1 MSHILLFIVLALKEN
16 CTDAIS
22 FLEPL
27 ELQDSRFDNEQIKAA
42 CRTKHLVQRKCQQT
56 FRRSY
61 LDMRVTGSIPL
72 FILGDPSAFTSQ
84 KGNIVRPACGSTL
97 GSLPSWQCPKAPKPK
112 GRRSG
117 GGTSTDSFLCKGATL
132 SYPG

>member
-27 ELQDSRFDNEQIKAA
+27 ELQDSR
-42 CRTKHLVQRKCQQT
+42 
-56 FRRSY
+56 SY
-61 LDMRVTGSIPL
+61 LDVRVTGSIPL

-84 KGNIVRPACGSTL
+84 KGSIVRPACGSTL

-117 GGTSTDSFLCKGATL
+117 GILIRCPRNL
-132 SYPG
+132 N